1 LHFLLSA
8 DVIALIV
15 IQEMRRLP
23 VFPRFANR
31 DPRFS
36 MKFAHQQRQL
46 MAYGLFCNLL

>member
-1 LHFLLSA
+1 LT

-23 VFPRFANR
+23 VFPRFR
-31 DPRFS
+31 DSRFS